1 MYITTYIVLKEISIQ
16 HLHKFIQLIYSL
28 IKLIL
33 CRGDAILFDM
43 STIKI
48 ITFNVI
54 MMTAAFDTL
63 IHCCTAYFYIALFP
77 KVIVL

>member
-1 MYITTYIVLKEISIQ
+1 MYTINL
-16 HLHKFIQLIYSL
+16 YSL
-28 IKLIL
+28 IKCII

-48 ITFNVI
+48 IIFNVI

-63 IHCCTAYFYIALFP
+63 IHCCTSYFYIALFP
-77 KVIVL
+77 KDIGYDINTELKHF